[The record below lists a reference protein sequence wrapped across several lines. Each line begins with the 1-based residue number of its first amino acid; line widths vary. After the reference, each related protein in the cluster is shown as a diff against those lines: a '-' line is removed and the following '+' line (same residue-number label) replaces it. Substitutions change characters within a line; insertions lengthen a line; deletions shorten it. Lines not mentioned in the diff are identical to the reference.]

1 MKSRL
6 SIAEAATAVLLTLAA
21 IWLRVLAAV
30 SAGAL
35 WRDEANTVAL
45 ATLPSITDVWS
56 RLEFDS
62 VPLLW
67 LLIVRWVSAA
77 AGPMNDIAF
86 RWLGLVIGVGVV
98 ASLWWYA
105 RVFRYSFPLVSLALL
120 ALSPSVVVWG
130 DSMRG
135 LGAGILFV
143 IVTGLLLWRFLER
156 PTFLRFAFA
165 ALAAAG
171 SVQTLFYNTVFVL
184 AFCVGAIA
192 VCIDRRDWRTGGGAV
207 AVGGVAALSLIPYAI
222 MIRAAA
228 SWKMLV
234 QIPDYNFL
242 RFVAKLYEALRPGGP
257 WAPLIWAELLI
268 VALFAAAFAIRRRSE
283 LGHSSAKREVT
294 LFSAVTL
301 LVAVPAFFIFL
312 HALSYPTRPWYYLSL
327 LAVCAVCIDAISGSL
342 INKDAA
348 RKARLLG
355 VLILGFVTIIPAS
368 GWVSKRLSN
377 IDSLAARITRDAAP
391 EDLIVVTPWYHGVAF
406 ARYYRGA
413 TPWTTIPPIEFQPYH
428 RYDLVKKKMMMPDQ
442 HAPVAP
448 LELQISVALR
458 SGRRVFIVGSLPVI
472 PPNTVPPILQPA
484 PLPGNQWPQ
493 DFYERQ
499 WSSMIAY
506 FLQIHATEI
515 RVLVKPESNSRVS
528 EFENDALVVATGWRP

>member
-1 MKSRL
+1 M
-6 SIAEAATAVLLTLAA
+6 LLTIAA
-21 IWLRVLAAV
+21 VSLRVLAAF
-30 SAGAL
+30 SAGGL

-45 ATLPSITDVWS
+45 ATLPSIREVWS
-56 RLEFDS
+56 KLEFDS

-67 LLIVRWVSAA
+67 VLIVRWVSAA
-77 AGPMNDIAF
+77 AGPMNDITF
-86 RWLGLVIGVGVV
+86 RVFGLGIGIGVV

-120 ALSPSVVVWG
+120 ALSPSVIVWG

-135 LGAGILFV
+135 LGAGILFI

-156 PTFLRFAFA
+156 PTPLRFAFA
-165 ALAAAG
+165 AFAAVG

-184 AFCVGAIA
+184 AFCAGAIA
-192 VCIDRRDWRTGGGAV
+192 VCIDRREWRTGGGAV

-228 SWKMLV
+228 SWNMLV
-234 QIPDYNFL
+234 RIPNYNFS
-242 RFVAKLYEALRPGGP
+242 RFVTKLYETLRPGGP
-257 WAPLIWAELLI
+257 WAPVIWAELLI
-268 VALFAAAFAIRRRSE
+268 VALFAGAFAIRRPRE
-283 LGHSSAKREVT
+283 VGHSSAQREVT
-294 LFSAVTL
+294 LFSIVTL
-301 LVAVPAFFIFL
+301 LVALPAFFLFL

-327 LAVCAVCIDAISGSL
+327 LAVCAVCIDAVSGSL
-342 INKDAA
+342 INREAA
-348 RKARLLG
+348 QKARLLG
-355 VLILGFVTIIPAS
+355 VGILAFLTIIPAS

-377 IDSLAARITRDAAP
+377 IDSLAARTTREAAP
-391 EDLIVVTPWYHGVAF
+391 EDLIVVTPWYHGVTF

-413 TPWTTIPPIEFQPYH
+413 TPWTTIPPIAFQPYH
-428 RYDLVKKKMMMPDQ
+428 RYDLVKEKMMMPDQ

-448 LELQISVALR
+448 LELQIGAALR

-472 PPNTVPPILQPA
+472 QPNTKPLILQPA

-515 RVLVKPESNSRVS
+515 RVLLKPESNSRVS